1 MQITTE
7 IDPELYNKAS
17 KILSE
22 IELTVDD
29 VLKDILTR
37 VVESNTYPSLL
48 IPNAETIAAMEE
60 FDTDD
65 LPSFD
70 TVEDLMRD
78 LNNEKK

>member
-22 IELTVDD
+22 IELTV
-29 VLKDILTR
+29 
-37 VVESNTYPSLL
+37 
-48 IPNAETIAAMEE
+48 EE

>member
-1 MQITTE
+1 M
-7 IDPELYNKAS
+7 
-17 KILSE
+17 
-22 IELTVDD
+22 
-29 VLKDILTR
+29 
-37 VVESNTYPSLL
+37 VESNTYPSLL

-60 FDTDD
+60 FDKDD